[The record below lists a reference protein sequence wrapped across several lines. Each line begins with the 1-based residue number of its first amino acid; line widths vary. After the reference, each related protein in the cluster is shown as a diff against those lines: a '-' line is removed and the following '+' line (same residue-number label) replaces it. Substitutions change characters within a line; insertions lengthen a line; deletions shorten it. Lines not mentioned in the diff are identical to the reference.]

1 MQMTNKGQLGGLA
14 TTVIIFVVVV
24 VAIAMGATIL
34 DNIQDTQTTGSYA
47 YNATNNGLSSMDT
60 FSDQLPTLAIV
71 IVAGVIITV
80 LATAFVLRS

>member
-34 DNIQDTQTTGSYA
+34 DNIQDTQTAGSYA

-80 LATAFVLRS
+80 LATAFVLRG